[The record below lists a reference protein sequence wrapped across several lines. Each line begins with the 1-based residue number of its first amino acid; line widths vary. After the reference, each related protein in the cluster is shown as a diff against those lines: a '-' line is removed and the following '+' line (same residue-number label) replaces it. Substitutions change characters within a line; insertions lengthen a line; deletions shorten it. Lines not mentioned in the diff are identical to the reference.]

1 MTSYYMSLI
10 IVNEMMSRMLSISI
24 ENVIM
29 MSIEVKDLLA
39 KSNNNIDIDY
49 SLETMQ
55 WLRNRQTHER
65 IR

>member
-1 MTSYYMSLI
+1 MSSYYLSLI
-10 IVNEMMSRMLSISI
+10 IVNEMTSRMLSISI
-24 ENVIM
+24 ENVFM